1 MNGRFWGARRVWP
14 WAVAGVSFGAF
25 LVSILAVGPADSPA
39 ETVLTLLLYP
49 AAVAS
54 LLFVGAL
61 LVQRVPGN
69 VVGSLLLVAG
79 VLMSTAITCGFYA
92 TFGWGQPTPWPGTV
106 LAAVL
111 NQILFIYPLIITLV
125 IVPLYFPT
133 GTLPGPRWRWFVWLA
148 IAAAVASGVADLVR
162 PTTLV
167 ADIPNPLGTE
177 ALVPL
182 ADALS
187 SVTSLYTVIGFGAAA
202 AAIVLRFRRA
212 TGVERQQQKWLLAV
226 AGFAA
231 VVLPMSFLVPNEDL
245 ANALFLFDLLAFASL
260 PIAIG
265 IAILRYR
272 LYEIDRLVSRT
283 IGWALV
289 TGILVTVFAGLV
301 VGLQALLAPVTD
313 ENTLVVA
320 ASTLVA
326 FALFQP
332 LRRRVQRTVD
342 RRFDRA
348 RYDGEQTAAAFGER
362 MRTEADLAR
371 LEADLTDTVGLALR
385 PGSTAVWIR
394 NVRLAAP
401 AEVS

>member
-1 MNGRFWGARRVWP
+1 MNRRRTGARAWT
-14 WAVAGVSFGAF
+14 WALAAASFGTFVLAI
-25 LVSILAVGPADSPA
+25 LVDIPTGNLVEAA
-39 ETVLTLLLYP
+39 LTLLLYP

-69 VVGSLLLVAG
+69 VVGSLLLAAG
-79 VLMSTAITCGFYA
+79 VLMSAAVACGLYA
-92 TFGWGQPTPWPGTV
+92 QVGWAQPTPWPGTV

-111 NQILFIYPLIITLV
+111 NQVLFIYPMVITLV

-133 GTLPGPRWRWFVWLA
+133 GTLLGPRWRWVVWLTVA
-148 IAAAVASGVADLVR
+148 VLAATTVADLVR

-177 ALVPL
+177 ALAPL

-187 SVTSLYTVIGFGAAA
+187 SFTSLTSIIGFGAAA
-202 AAIVLRFRRA
+202 AAIVVRFRRA
-212 TGVERQQQKWLLAV
+212 TGVDRQQQKWLLAV

-231 VVLPMSFLVPNEDL
+231 VVLPLSFLVPNEDL
-245 ANALFLFDLLAFASL
+245 ANALFVLDLIAFAAL

-265 IAILRYR
+265 IAVLRYR
-272 LYEIDRLVSRT
+272 LYEIDRLISRT
-283 IGWALV
+283 IGWAVV
-289 TGILVTVFAGLV
+289 TGILVAVFTGLV
-301 VGLQALLAPVTD
+301 VGLQAILAPVTD
-313 ENTLVVA
+313 ESTLAVA

-348 RYDGEQTAAAFGER
+348 RYDGERTAAAFGER
-362 MRTEADLAR
+362 LRNEVDLAG
-371 LEADLTDTVGLALR
+371 LETDLTATVGLALR
-385 PGSTAVWIR
+385 PGSTGVWIR
-394 NVRLAAP
+394 NVRLQAP